1 MNRSSDEDDRA
12 NLKSIFG
19 ALFFG
24 VPSLGMDVEA
34 LAAMVADSPARTTL
48 HDLDRRIGHRVR
60 LRLHDD
66 FCDAFDFKDS
76 AIARFYELE
85 ESPTVETVSPSPFLL
100 RCVKKAH
107 CPHAFCS

>member
-34 LAAMVADSPARTTL
+34 LLVQHCTIS
-48 HDLDRRIGHRVR
+48 IGGLV
-60 LRLHDD
+60 
-66 FCDAFDFKDS
+66 
-76 AIARFYELE
+76 IG
-85 ESPTVETVSPSPFLL
+85 
-100 RCVKKAH
+100 
-107 CPHAFCS
+107 

>member
-1 MNRSSDEDDRA
+1 
-12 NLKSIFG
+12 
-19 ALFFG
+19 
-24 VPSLGMDVEA
+24 
-34 LAAMVADSPARTTL
+34 
-48 HDLDRRIGHRVR
+48 VR